1 MEVSRILIIDD
12 GIECTLCRFADDC
25 TAQLGVSTLEGR
37 EAIQRDLDR
46 LERWAYENLM
56 RFSKAKCKVL
66 HLVFRQSQVFVQTG
80 QRTP

>member
-25 TAQLGVSTLEGR
+25 TAQLGVSTSEGR

-66 HLVFRQSQVFVQTG
+66 HLHQG
-80 QRTP
+80 DPK